1 MPFSK
6 ALLKQSKTL
15 FYFGGT
21 MKINYPLTPT
31 ILECGFPEKRIL
43 ASFLRNA
50 VGMSS

>member
-6 ALLKQSKTL
+6 ALLKKSKIL

-31 ILECGFPEKRIL
+31 ILECGFHEKRNI
-43 ASFLRNA
+43 ASFLGNS

>member
-6 ALLKQSKTL
+6 ALLMESKTL

-43 ASFLRNA
+43 AFFLGNS
-50 VGMSS
+50 VVMSS